1 MLKCLVKNILHPPH
15 AATNTAGKC
24 PDVSLKNA
32 EFVAIKTAAKCP
44 AVAKT
49 TWFLSFG
56 TGSKGGLKQVFGYH
70 STAIPSS

>member
-24 PDVSLKNA
+24 PDVSLKMQ
-32 EFVAIKTAAKCP
+32 FVAIKTAAKCP
-44 AVAKT
+44 TVAKT

-56 TGSKGGLKQVFGYH
+56 MGSKGGLKQVFGYH
-70 STAIPSS
+70 STTSPSS